1 MEMFNPC
8 SPLGFGGGVP
18 SFIIELSIDSTG
30 VLVGSWLFRMH
41 NFMCLVSFGCMLGVN
56 VEV

>member
-1 MEMFNPC
+1 MLNTMGLVNSEH
-8 SPLGFGGGVP
+8 VP
-18 SFIIELSIDSTG
+18 TVLELSINSTG

-41 NFMCLVSFGCMLGVN
+41 NFPCPVSFGCMLGVN